1 MKICFSGSVLVASIL
16 VSLRVYVFGHEQ
28 KWAFQA
34 WHGNGVCGGYTPDF
48 FGSSCMYEAPDYS
61 MSEVRFGGGCFLVGV

>member
-1 MKICFSGSVLVASIL
+1 MTDEDLFYGSVLVARIL
-16 VSLRVYVFGHEQ
+16 VSLRMYVFGHEQ

-48 FGSSCMYEAPDYS
+48 FS
-61 MSEVRFGGGCFLVGV
+61 VRHVCIRA

>member
-1 MKICFSGSVLVASIL
+1 M
-16 VSLRVYVFGHEQ
+16 YVFGHEQ

-48 FGSSCMYEAPDYS
+48 FSGSSCMYEAPNYF
-61 MSEVRFGGGCFLVGV
+61 MSEVRFGGGFLVVDVWLQKCRFNNTC